1 MKTICHGSAPPRALP
16 VFILVLTLALRLAG
30 ANPDIGPLR
39 AKAEEGNSVAQYYLG
54 LVYAEGRAVPKDL
67 VEAYVWLSLA
77 AENGSN
83 GIPLGMLMA
92 EMSPDQLAAARFR
105 LDERRRTT
113 PSVVSVPRAEGL
125 AASSGDQPAALERE
139 IAGFR
144 LDQAKLSDE
153 LAAAWKEE
161 DGAKK
166 ATAAA
171 EQRARQA
178 EADLSAARTRNT
190 ELVAA
195 NQKLE
200 EQARAAAGQID
211 AAAQA
216 KAALATAE
224 QRARE
229 AEAGVAAL
237 QRERDEQAK
246 SLAAAQ
252 TAAAGLTAQIKKLSD
267 DKTALAQANSRLEDQ
282 VQTSTRQ
289 AEQADRA
296 AKATVADQGQKLA
309 AQTTELAAARTELV
323 TAQGAQADLATQL
336 KKLADEKALL
346 TRQAARSG
354 EAGQEAAGLK
364 TKLVQAESNLS
375 AARTRNTELVAAN
388 QKLEEQARA
397 TAGQIDAAAQ
407 AKAALATA
415 EQRAREAEA
424 GVAALQRERD
434 EQAKSL
440 AAAQTAAAGLTAQ
453 IKKLS
458 DDKTA
463 LAQANSRLEDQVQT
477 STRQAEQ
484 ADRAAKATVADQ
496 GQKLAAQT
504 TELAA
509 ARTELVTAQGAQADL
524 ATQLKKLAD
533 EKALLTR
540 QAARSGERDQNL
552 AGLKTDLQN
561 ARRMLKDLDAAQAA
575 VAQTTAIAEQNRRER
590 DDLRQQLEAANR
602 NLAAA
607 QTAAAGRV
615 GENARQLAE
624 LQLQLQQ
631 AKKEMAELD
640 SQNQLLHEASQR
652 LESQHKET
660 ADAVRQ
666 LAEAQNAIEQLKHE
680 NASLEAQHAAL
691 TARLAEGAPAAAS
704 TGVDS
709 ADEVAHLKEKLRRAE
724 SEVEMTVRSFTL
736 ARQENERLK
745 VQIKQAG
752 APAAENHDAEAALA
766 SARQELSTVRAAAD
780 KAAADSAA
788 LRDALHQ
795 AQDAYAK
802 LATEYARLKTEVPQT
817 GVNLPAGSGTPSG
830 QPAMMA
836 VSVVPPPAISLH
848 PPAPAPRTHRV
859 VAGDT
864 LRQISNQ
871 YYGTTSRW
879 QDIYNANRDTLRSA
893 DVLPLDVELRIP

>member
-211 AAAQA
+211 AAAQT

-296 AKATVADQGQKLA
+296 AKATVADQAQKLA

-346 TRQAARSG
+346 TRQAA
-354 EAGQEAAGLK
+354 Q
-364 TKLVQAESNLS
+364 
-375 AARTRNTELVAAN
+375 
-388 QKLEEQARA
+388 
-397 TAGQIDAAAQ
+397 
-407 AKAALATA
+407 
-415 EQRAREAEA
+415 
-424 GVAALQRERD
+424 
-434 EQAKSL
+434 
-440 AAAQTAAAGLTAQ
+440 
-453 IKKLS
+453 
-458 DDKTA
+458 
-463 LAQANSRLEDQVQT
+463 
-477 STRQAEQ
+477 
-484 ADRAAKATVADQ
+484 
-496 GQKLAAQT
+496 
-504 TELAA
+504 
-509 ARTELVTAQGAQADL
+509 
-524 ATQLKKLAD
+524 
-533 EKALLTR
+533 
-540 QAARSGERDQNL
+540 SGERDQNL